1 MSCTTDKLQASLQ
14 ALARPPK
21 LIITDSQ
28 VFPIVYQQK
37 PAESSLTSFSVLFAG
52 YKGDINAFVEGAAAI
67 HSLTPQS
74 RVLIAE
80 ACTHAPLTEDIGTVK
95 NSPPVTKAHRRGIAD
110 RLCIWK

>member
-67 HSLTPQS
+67 HSLTLQS

-80 ACTHAPLTEDIGTVK
+80 A
-95 NSPPVTKAHRRGIAD
+95 SPMLR
-110 RLCIWK
+110 